1 MIICPNY
8 KYTKVQQLSSVSGLR
23 IFLWMKVKEEKHSLT
38 ENERK
43 PKHPGHINNRKKKKK
58 KDKIEKK

>member
-1 MIICPNY
+1 
-8 KYTKVQQLSSVSGLR
+8 
-23 IFLWMKVKEEKHSLT
+23 MKVKEEKHSLT

-43 PKHPGHINNRKKKKK
+43 SKQPGHINNRKKKKK